1 MSARLSAGGVV
12 HAIARH
18 GHKVALGLQGL
29 DDADLL
35 RRVHAGIDLHL
46 LYLGPQRGI
55 VQCGQVGAGQH
66 RSIGTAHDT
75 KPVRNGAR
83 GGGVVACDHYGRDA
97 RADPVAHCGLGL
109 GAGWVD
115 ECDQAQQ
122 LQLVFYCVDVVGVG
136 QSGVAAAG
144 QGQHAQALGGELLC
158 GGEDPGGVE
167 RCSAFGRPV
176 IGAAGQYRF
185 RRALGVGDKPACIA
199 VEGGHALAVRIKGL
213 LLHTGTGGIE
223 LGLVQAACVGS
234 QRQRGL
240 RRVSQPLAAR
250 LTVLVL
256 GLERGVVAQC
266 GSAQGLGMGGAGQRV
281 AGHPA
286 HAVGQQQL
294 GVHAVLGQSA
304 GLVRADGGDRAQRP
318 HRRQAPHQRM
328 HRHHAACTQGQQ
340 HRDYGRQRLG
350 DGGHGQA
357 DGCEGHQ
364 QRCLAAQNAHH
375 KDHRTDAQHRYRQ
388 ALAIRREAQ
397 LQRRAAV
404 AGVEQRGHL
413 AQLRAHAGGHHQPA
427 CAAMGGGGALEGHV
441 GAVAQRAHVFGC
453 QGFGLLG
460 HRDGLAREG
469 RFIHLQLRNL
479 DEPQVGR
486 DLVARLQ
493 QHDVAGHQFSSGQD
507 LHHAA
512 AQHGGV
518 GRRQLAQRRHGLVG
532 APGLHKADNGVEH
545 HDDEDHQRVCDLT
558 HQPRDDRCA
567 QQHQHHEVLEL
578 VGQQTPPGAVLRC
591 GQLVGAM
598 GGAAALRRCGAAALR
613 LVGVQ
618 ACVRVDTMG
627 LGDGLGRVQLRRGG
641 WGHAGIGETGRTPSH
656 QCATCGRAL

>member
-1 MSARLSAGGVV
+1 MSTGE
-12 HAIARH
+12 H
-18 GHKVALGLQGL
+18 
-29 DDADLL
+29 
-35 RRVHAGIDLHL
+35 
-46 LYLGPQRGI
+46 RG
-55 VQCGQVGAGQH
+55 
-66 RSIGTAHDT
+66 IGTAHDT

-83 GGGVVACDHYGRDA
+83 GGGVVACDHYGRDP
-97 RADPVAHCGLGL
+97 RADAVAHCGLGL

-122 LQLVFYCVDVVGVG
+122 LQLVFYCVDVVGVR

-144 QGQHAQALGGELLC
+144 QGQHAQALGGELL
-158 GGEDPGGVE
+158 GSAEDPGGVE
-167 RCSAFGRPV
+167 CGCTFGRPV
-176 IGAAGQYRF
+176 GGTAGQHRF
-185 RRALGVGDKPACIA
+185 CSALGVGHKALRRT
-199 VEGGHALAVRIKGL
+199 VEGHHALAVGVKGL
-213 LLHTGTGGIE
+213 LLHAGAGGVKQ
-223 LGLVQAACVGS
+223 GLVQPASVGGQY
-234 QRQRGL
+234 QRSFGG
-240 RRVSQPLAAR
+240 VTQPLGAR
-250 LTVLVL
+250 GVAIGVRLPC
-256 GLERGVVAQC
+256 GVVAQC

-357 DGCEGHQ
+357 DGGEGHE
-364 QRCLAAQNAHH
+364 QRRFAAQHTHH
-375 KDHRTDAQHRYRQ
+375 KNHCANAQHRNRQ
-388 ALAIRREAQ
+388 ALAKGRQAQ
-397 LQRRAAV
+397 LQRGAAV
-404 AGVEQRGHL
+404 AGIEQCGHL
-413 AQLRAHAGGHHQPA
+413 AQLGVHAGGHHQPA
-427 CAAMGGGGALEGHV
+427 RAAMGGGGALEGHV
-441 GAVAQRAHVFGC
+441 GAVAQCAHVLGGQGLGLFGDGD
-453 QGFGLLG
+453 GF
-460 HRDGLAREG
+460 AREG
-469 RFIHLQLRNL
+469 RFVHLQLRNV

-493 QHDVAGHQFSSGQD
+493 QHDVARHEHGGRHHLHQP
-507 LHHAA
+507 A

-598 GGAAALRRCGAAALR
+598 GGAAALR

-627 LGDGLGRVQLRRGG
+627 LDDGLGRVQLRRGG